1 MAPDRSQ
8 PSNDVVGL
16 SIKGNRQSNKVMQ
29 IPYSLTKLGATGV
42 QRPPD
47 SHHMGIRLTAGKVL
61 YRDLLVDLNRENVFY
76 C

>member
-1 MAPDRSQ
+1 M
-8 PSNDVVGL
+8 VL
-16 SIKGNRQSNKVMQ
+16 SMKGNQKRQSKKGMQ
-29 IPYSLTKLGATGV
+29 NPYSLTELGATGV